1 MTDNPP
7 DRRAGIRGAGY
18 SGTPLA
24 KKLGLKEGQR
34 IALHG
39 APEGFLGTLDPVP
52 AGIVWRADLRATV
65 DGVLLFAPTVAALE
79 AALLPAAS
87 ALTPSGML
95 WVAWPKQ
102 AAKVPTDLTE
112 DRVRAFGLAAGLVDV
127 KVCAISEVWSGLKFV
142 RRPRD
147 R

>member
-1 MTDNPP
+1 V
-7 DRRAGIRGAGY
+7 AGY

-24 KKLGLKEGQR
+24 KKLGLKKGQR

-39 APEGFLGTLDPVP
+39 APEGFLRMLDPPP
-52 AGIVWRADLRATV
+52 AGIVWRTDLRAPV
-65 DGVLLFAPTVAALE
+65 DGVLLFAPMVAALE

-87 ALTPSGML
+87 ALTPAGML
-95 WVAWPKQ
+95 WIAWPKQ

-127 KVCAISEVWSGLKFV
+127 KVCAISEIWSGLKFV
-142 RRPRD
+142 RRLED
-147 R
+147 RGHEDR

>member
-1 MTDNPP
+1 VP
-7 DRRAGIRGAGY
+7 GY

-34 IALHG
+34 IALQG
-39 APEGFLGTLDPVP
+39 APEGFLGTLDPLP

-65 DGVLLFAPTVAALE
+65 DGVLLFAPRVAALE

-87 ALTPSGML
+87 ALTPAGML
-95 WVAWPKQ
+95 WVAWPKR

-127 KVCAISEVWSGLKFV
+127 KVCAINEIWSGLKFV
-142 RRPRD
+142 RRLED

>member
-1 MTDNPP
+1 M
-7 DRRAGIRGAGY
+7 AGY

-39 APEGFLGTLDPVP
+39 APEAFLRTLEPLP

-65 DGVLLFAPTVAALE
+65 DGVLLFAPMVATLE
-79 AALLPAAS
+79 VALLPAAA
-87 ALTPSGML
+87 ALTPAGML
-95 WVAWPKQ
+95 WVAWPKR

-142 RRPRD
+142 RRLED

>member
-1 MTDNPP
+1 V
-7 DRRAGIRGAGY
+7 AGY

-39 APEGFLGTLDPVP
+39 APDGVLRTLQPLP
-52 AGIVWRADLRATV
+52 ARIDWRTDLRGTV
-65 DGVLLFAPTVAALE
+65 DGVLLFAPTVATLE
-79 AALLPAAS
+79 AALLPAAA
-87 ALTPSGML
+87 ALTPAGML
-95 WVAWPKQ
+95 WVGWPKR

-127 KVCAISEVWSGLKFV
+127 KVCAISEIWSGLKFV
-142 RRPRD
+142 RRLED

>member
-1 MTDNPP
+1 M
-7 DRRAGIRGAGY
+7 
-18 SGTPLA
+18 
-24 KKLGLKEGQR
+24 
-34 IALHG
+34 
-39 APEGFLGTLDPVP
+39 LDPRP

-65 DGVLLFAPTVAALE
+65 DGVLLFAPMVAALE

-87 ALTPSGML
+87 ALTPAGML
-95 WVAWPKQ
+95 WVAWPKR

-142 RRPRD
+142 RRLED

>member
-1 MTDNPP
+1 M
-7 DRRAGIRGAGY
+7 AGY

-39 APEGFLGTLDPVP
+39 APAGFLRMLDPRP

-65 DGVLLFAPTVAALE
+65 DGVLLFAPMVAALE

-87 ALTPSGML
+87 ALTPAGML
-95 WVAWPKQ
+95 WIAWPKR

-127 KVCAISEVWSGLKFV
+127 KVCAISEIWSGLKFV
-142 RRPRD
+142 RRLED

>member
-1 MTDNPP
+1 M
-7 DRRAGIRGAGY
+7 AGY

-34 IALHG
+34 IALRG
-39 APEGFLGTLDPVP
+39 APEGFLRTLDPLP
-52 AGIVWRADLRATV
+52 PGIVWRATLRATV
-65 DGVLLFAPTVAALE
+65 DGVLLFAPMVAVLE
-79 AALLPAAS
+79 AALPPAAT
-87 ALTPSGML
+87 ALTPAGML
-95 WVAWPKQ
+95 WVAWPKR

-127 KVCAISEVWSGLKFV
+127 KVCAISDIWSGLKFV
-142 RRPRD
+142 RRLED

>member
-1 MTDNPP
+1 V
-7 DRRAGIRGAGY
+7 AGY

-39 APEGFLGTLDPVP
+39 APKGFLRLLDPRP

-65 DGVLLFAPTVAALE
+65 DGVLLFAPMVAALE

-87 ALTPSGML
+87 ALTPAGML
-95 WVAWPKQ
+95 WVAWPKR

-127 KVCAISEVWSGLKFV
+127 KVCAINEIWSGLKFV
-142 RRPRD
+142 RRLED